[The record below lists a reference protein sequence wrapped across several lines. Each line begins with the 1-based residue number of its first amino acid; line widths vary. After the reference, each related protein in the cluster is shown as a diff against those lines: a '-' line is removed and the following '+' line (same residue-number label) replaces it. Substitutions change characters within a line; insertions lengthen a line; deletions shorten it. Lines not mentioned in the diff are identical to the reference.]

1 MAASDN
7 NLMQV
12 SQIGTTTKTATGSQV
27 TFNTKYPFAKLDKT
41 NPVSFQNISIQFY
54 TEPPVPSG
62 TYPDVGPTTTLVYQF
77 AHGYTYVP
85 STWFLM
91 QVTPTSPPP
100 ISINYQQEGTGAYFL
115 IVNEATGTG
124 AYLTVTADQT
134 NVYFSVNKIYNNV
147 DPLPNIIGYVLNI
160 RCYVFVDDLSGK

>member
-41 NPVSFQNISIQFY
+41 NLVSFQNISIQFY
-54 TEPPVPSG
+54 NEPPAPSG
-62 TYPDVGPTTTLVYQF
+62 TYPDIGPTTTLVYQF
-77 AHGYTYVP
+77 VHGYTYVP

-91 QVTPTSPPP
+91 QVTPSSTVSYPPV
-100 ISINYQQEGTGAYFL
+100 SYQQEGTNSFFLYLGPGSGAS
-115 IVNEATGTG
+115 
-124 AYLTVTADQT
+124 LTITADAT
-134 NVYFSVNKIYNNV
+134 NVYFYVNKYYGGSFG
-147 DPLPNIIGYVLNI
+147 LPNIIGYVLNI
-160 RCYVFVDDLSGK
+160 RAYVFVDDLSGK